1 MFGYEVEIT
10 INAPAERI
18 YRVVTDARKWSLW
31 TSMRD
36 TKVLSGAGFNQ
47 VGSRI
52 ESVMSDGPG
61 KPKLVFEVTAAEANK
76 RVAFKTVSKSPIEW
90 DGDTRLEPQGSSGTR
105 VVSKSEIRSRGWLN
119 VLEFFMRGE
128 IKKGEQ
134 KSLEA
139 LKQLLESSQT

>member
-18 YRVVTDARKWSLW
+18 YRVVTDAQKWSMW
-31 TSMRD
+31 TSMRE
-36 TKVLSGAGFNQ
+36 TKVLSGTGFTE

-61 KPKLVFEVTAAEANK
+61 KPKLIFEVTAAEANK

-90 DGDTRLEPQGSSGTR
+90 DGDTRLEPQGPSSTR
-105 VVSKSEIRSRGWLN
+105 VVSTSEIRSRGWLN

-139 LKQLLESSQT
+139 LKKLVESN